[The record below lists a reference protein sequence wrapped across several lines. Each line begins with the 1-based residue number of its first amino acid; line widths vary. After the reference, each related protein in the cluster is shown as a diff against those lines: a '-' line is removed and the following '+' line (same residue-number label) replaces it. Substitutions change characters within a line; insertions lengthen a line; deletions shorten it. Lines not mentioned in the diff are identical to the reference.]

1 MARQWDVQYVNFYTA
16 GSAAVKYDP
25 KPAPKKQE
33 AVLPKPRKKKKI
45 LVYVNPVAVA
55 GICMAIVM
63 MIMMISGVSRL
74 TRAKQQQI
82 QMQNYVQQLQQE
94 NERLQA
100 EYEAGYDADEVKEI
114 ATAMGMIPAEQA
126 QSIHISV
133 SAPTEEAKPG
143 VWESFRTFLAGLF
156 A

>member
-1 MARQWDVQYVNFYTA
+1 MARQWDVQYFNFYTA

-45 LVYVNPVAVA
+45 LVFVNPVAVT
-55 GICMAIVM
+55 GICMAILM
-63 MIMMISGVSRL
+63 MVMMISGVSRL
-74 TRAKQQQI
+74 TQVKKQQV

-94 NERLQA
+94 NDRLQA

-126 QSIHISV
+126 ETIRIHV
-133 SAPTEEAKPG
+133 TLPEEEAKPG
-143 VWESFRTFLAGLF
+143 AWESFRTFLVGLF
-156 A
+156 S